1 MEIVIDANIT
11 VALFV
16 RLPYSDQAE
25 TLFRLWRKQGVQL
38 YAPALWPSEVIS
50 TLRKVVAA
58 GQMTEEDAR
67 QSVAGFALLP
77 VQVVL
82 PEANLLQA
90 SLDWAGKLGQIVAYD
105 AQYVAL
111 AKHLDAEF
119 WTADNNLFKALE
131 KLKTPSVHWVGEI
144 TTDT

>member
-1 MEIVIDANIT
+1 
-11 VALFV
+11 
-16 RLPYSDQAE
+16 
-25 TLFRLWRKQGVQL
+25 
-38 YAPALWPSEVIS
+38 
-50 TLRKVVAA
+50 
-58 GQMTEEDAR
+58 MTEEDAR

-82 PEANLLQA
+82 PEVKLLQA

-131 KLKTPSVHWVGEI
+131 KLKTPFVHWVGEI